1 MKNVYFKEIKMTERE
16 ALIYIHGFLKGI
28 NYDPDLIGKVQLI
41 EFDTIIVEA
50 LNGADDEN

>member
-1 MKNVYFKEIKMTERE
+1 MTERE

-50 LNGADDEN
+50 LNGDDDEN

>member
-28 NYDPDLIGKVQLI
+28 NYDPDLIGRVQLM
-41 EFDTIIVEA
+41 EFNTIIVEA
-50 LNGADDEN
+50 LDGVNDEN